1 MKAAAPLR
9 KDGQARLAFH
19 APDCPPVPSDG
30 VANAPAEAPAGRNV
44 SKAAFWAAVET
55 AGAQGSAFLFFVVF
69 ARLLSPHEFGV
80 YALAMA
86 IVGAV
91 NMILFQGFGDGLI
104 QAQRVDDEATST
116 AFWTNMMLA
125 TAMVAALQ
133 VAARCAQ
140 SWFGEPMLG
149 PVVAWLSLLCFPRA
163 LVSVHSALYRQ
174 SLDLRIFAV
183 RTVTGSLVGGLVGV
197 ALALAGF
204 GIWALVVSQFIQSA
218 LIAAIMW
225 RATAWRPRF
234 LFSRPAFHSLFAFSR
249 HFMAASVISSCIDDL
264 ASVVVGLSMDFTAV
278 GYFSVALRV
287 LRAAIIVVMTP
298 LQLVMMPALSRI
310 AHLKSQFGAAYTD
323 MVVVTAMVW
332 LPLAA
337 GLGLAAPALIPL
349 VFGAQWAGAVPVI
362 QAMSFVGLTMP
373 LWTFSGQALSAL
385 GRPDAFAGM
394 AFWQLGLYCAAFPLA
409 VHGGVVAVGWTWAA
423 LSAVMVPVSLTRLRR
438 LSGLDV
444 GRLLADAARI
454 ALSGCA
460 MVAAAL
466 AVEGVLPAGAWAVAG
481 GEAAG
486 LAAYAGSLAVLL
498 PRRLTRL
505 YAMARSIIPVLA
517 FRRRQV
523 Q

>member
-1 MKAAAPLR
+1 MTALAPPQG
-9 KDGQARLAFH
+9 DGQARL
-19 APDCPPVPSDG
+19 PGS
-30 VANAPAEAPAGRNV
+30 PAGRNV
-44 SKAAFWAAVET
+44 SEAAFWAAVET

-125 TAMVAALQ
+125 AAMVAALQ
-133 VAARCAQ
+133 AAAHFAQ
-140 SWFGEPMLG
+140 GWFNEPMLG

-163 LVSVHSALYRQ
+163 LVSVHSALYRR
-174 SLDLRIFAV
+174 SLDLRIFAI
-183 RTVTGSLVGGLVGV
+183 RTVTGSVVGGLVGV

-204 GIWALVVSQFIQSA
+204 GVWALVISQFVQSA
-218 LIAAIMW
+218 LVAAIMW

-234 LFSRPAFHSLFAFSR
+234 LFSRAAFRSLFAFSR

-310 AHLKSQFGAAYTD
+310 AHLRERFGAAYSD
-323 MVVVTAMVW
+323 MVLLTAMVW
-332 LPLAA
+332 LPLTV
-337 GLGLAAPALIPL
+337 GLGLGAPTVVPL
-349 VFGAQWAGAVPVI
+349 VFGAQWAGAVAVI
-362 QAMSFVGLTMP
+362 QAMCFAGLTMP

-394 AFWQLGLYCAAFPLA
+394 AYWQLGLYCAAFPLA
-409 VHGGVVAVGWTWAA
+409 VHGGIVAVGWTWAG
-423 LSAVMVPVSLTRLRR
+423 LSAVMVPVSLARLHR

-444 GRLLADAARI
+444 GRLLAGAARI
-454 ALSGCA
+454 GLGGCA
-460 MVAAAL
+460 MLAAAL
-466 AVEGVLPAGAWAVAG
+466 AVRSVLPDSPWALAGE
-481 GEAAG
+481 EAAG
-486 LAAYAGSLAVLL
+486 LAAYAAALALLL
-498 PRRLTRL
+498 PGHLRRFRTL
-505 YAMARSIIPVLA
+505 ARGTLPVTA
-517 FRRRQV
+517 FRRKPAQ
-523 Q
+523 